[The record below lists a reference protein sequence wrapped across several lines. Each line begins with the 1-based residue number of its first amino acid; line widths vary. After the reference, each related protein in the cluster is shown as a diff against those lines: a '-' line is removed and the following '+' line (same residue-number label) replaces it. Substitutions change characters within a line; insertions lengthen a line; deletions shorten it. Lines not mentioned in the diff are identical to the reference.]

1 MTKTLIGIGNAA
13 IDGTVEVTSDEEL
26 AVLGCVKG
34 TCVFVDG
41 QDPRMI
47 AILNKYPDYKIDPG
61 GAAANAI
68 ACYGAL
74 GGTARFI
81 GKCGQDD
88 YGAYFTQNIKK
99 FGVAFDTKPTTEVES
114 TFLFSV
120 ITPDRERSFLS
131 NHGAS
136 HEISPDDVDETWF
149 APDTSLI
156 IDGYMLM
163 SGGGPEANRTAM
175 NYAEANGSEIIF
187 MPCSLTVIEEKRSEV
202 DEIVNRADAIIC
214 NEDEGNAIAPNGD
227 YKNLIDLFSW
237 GAVTLGEKG
246 VWIFKKGSTSP
257 EKGQKPAVE
266 GPSPI
271 TPQGGFD
278 DFIVPITTPPPYIE
292 NTNGAGD
299 NFAGGFLYGLH
310 HGMHPKDAAK
320 LGHACAAHVLG
331 KTGARCDFDLRYLI
345 AE

>member
-1 MTKTLIGIGNAA
+1 MTTNDKTLIGIGNAA
-13 IDGTVEVTSDEEL
+13 IDGTVEVTSDTEL
-26 AVLGCVKG
+26 QELGCVKG

-41 QDPRMI
+41 QDPRMV
-47 AILNKYPDYKIDPG
+47 AMLNKYPDYKIDPG

-74 GGTARFI
+74 GGSARFI

-88 YGAYFTQNIKK
+88 YGEYFTNNMTK
-99 FGVAFDTKPTTEVES
+99 FGVLFDTQPTSDVES

-136 HEISPDDVDETWF
+136 HKISPDDVSEEWF
-149 APDTSLI
+149 TPDTSLI

-163 SGGGPEANRTAM
+163 SGGGPAANRQAM
-175 NYAEANGSEIIF
+175 DYAQENKTEIIF
-187 MPCSLTVIEEKRSEV
+187 MPCSLTVIQEKRTEV
-202 DEIVNRADAIIC
+202 DEIIARADAIIC
-214 NEDEGNAIAPNGD
+214 NEEEANAIATDGH
-227 YKNLIDLFSW
+227 YKNLANMFDW

-246 VWIFKKGSTSP
+246 VW
-257 EKGQKPAVE
+257 V
-266 GPSPI
+266 
-271 TPQGGFD
+271 FD
-278 DFIVPITTPPPYIE
+278 NKTDLIVPIPSTPTHIE

-299 NFAGGFLYGLH
+299 NFAGGFLYGRH
-310 HGMHPKDAAK
+310 HGMTMENAAK

-331 KTGARCDFDLRYLI
+331 KTGARCDFDLTHI
-345 AE
+345 IK